1 VIADS
6 AQLSAATTEACAPDA
21 MGTALTLQ
29 TFAGFALTMVSIQ
42 GLPHVAE
49 LVGWR
54 SALAVLGVGP
64 LLGALAF
71 PRRRPR

>member
-1 VIADS
+1 
-6 AQLSAATTEACAPDA
+6 

-29 TFAGFALTMVSIQ
+29 TFLGFALTMVSIQ
-42 GLPHVAE
+42 GLPLVAE

-64 LLGALAF
+64 LLGLLAF
-71 PRRRPR
+71 PRLARR